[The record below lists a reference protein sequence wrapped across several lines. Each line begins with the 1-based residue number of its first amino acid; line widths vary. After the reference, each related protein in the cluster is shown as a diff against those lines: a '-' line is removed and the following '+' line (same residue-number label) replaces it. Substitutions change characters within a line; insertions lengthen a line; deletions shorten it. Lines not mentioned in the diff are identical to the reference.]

1 MSQSCLPSD
10 WTFTGADVMTYEPTN
25 LKTSITIEEATDW
38 YLHWLCV
45 DLRFNLLGQQSPSL
59 EKTVATLN
67 RVNTFRQEILHRWD
81 TIYDHPTGLRDAIRA
96 MPKWKELQDLMQEA
110 RMKAFAQEVKQFK
123 LSIAS
128 KLGIDNAE
136 TL

>member
-1 MSQSCLPSD
+1 MSQSCSPSD
-10 WTFTGADVMTYEPTN
+10 WTFTGAELMAYEPTN

-38 YLHWLCV
+38 CLHWLCV
-45 DLRFNLLGQQSPSL
+45 EVRFNLDDRRSSL
-59 EKTVATLN
+59 EQTIATLN
-67 RVNTFRQEILHRWD
+67 RVTTLRQELLHRWD
-81 TIYDHPTGLRDAIRA
+81 TIYDHPAGLRDAIRA
-96 MPKWKELQDLMQEA
+96 MPKWKELQDLMDEA
-110 RMKAFAQEVKQFK
+110 RMKAFAREVKQFK

>member
-10 WTFTGADVMTYEPTN
+10 WTFTGAELMAYEPTN

-38 YLHWLCV
+38 CLHWLCV
-45 DLRFNLLGQQSPSL
+45 EVKFNLDDRRSSL
-59 EKTVATLN
+59 EQTVATLS
-67 RVNTFRQEILHRWD
+67 RVTALRQELLHRWD

-96 MPKWKELQDLMQEA
+96 MPKWKELQDLLDEA
-110 RMKAFAQEVKQFK
+110 RMKAFAREVKQFK

-128 KLGIDNAE
+128 KLGIDNVE

>member
-1 MSQSCLPSD
+1 M
-10 WTFTGADVMTYEPTN
+10 AYEPTN
-25 LKTSITIEEATDW
+25 LKTSITIEEVTDW

-59 EKTVATLN
+59 EKTVAIVN
-67 RVNTFRQEILHRWD
+67 RVQVQRQEILHRWD
-81 TIYDHPTGLRDAIRA
+81 TIYDHPAGLRDAIRA
-96 MPKWKELQDLMQEA
+96 MPKWKELQDLMDEA
-110 RMKAFAQEVKQFK
+110 RMKAFAREVKQFK

>member
-1 MSQSCLPSD
+1 M
-10 WTFTGADVMTYEPTN
+10 AYEPTN

-45 DLRFNLLGQQSPSL
+45 EIRFVLTDRSAPSL
-59 EKTVATLN
+59 EQAVATLT
-67 RVNTFRQEILHRWD
+67 RMQVQRQEILHRWD

-96 MPKWKELQDLMQEA
+96 MPKWKELEDLMQEA
-110 RMKAFAQEVKQFK
+110 RMKVFAQEIKRFK
-123 LSIAS
+123 FSIAS
-128 KLGIDNAE
+128 KLGIDNVE